1 MNSALAAAIAILGVM
16 PSAIGE
22 GLVCAHIVDGMSR
35 NPEMYSKLRTTMI
48 IACALVETTAIYSLL
63 VAIIFTSL
71 FFTSNRSSDIS
82 QYLFVLVINT

>member
-48 IACALVETTAIYSLL
+48 II
-63 VAIIFTSL
+63 
-71 FFTSNRSSDIS
+71 
-82 QYLFVLVINT
+82 

>member
-1 MNSALAAAIAILGVM
+1 M

-63 VAIIFTSL
+63 ISILILFTK
-71 FFTSNRSSDIS
+71 
-82 QYLFVLVINT
+82 